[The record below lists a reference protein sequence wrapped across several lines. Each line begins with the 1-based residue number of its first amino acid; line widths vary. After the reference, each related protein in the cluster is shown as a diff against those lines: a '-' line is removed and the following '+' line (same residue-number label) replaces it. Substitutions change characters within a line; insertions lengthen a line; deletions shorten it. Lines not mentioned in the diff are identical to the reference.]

1 MYRFL
6 ISIATNYNILLRGI
20 VLFLK
25 NKYILFLIQ
34 KRVKKKQFAKCG
46 QFLAIEKNKCGQF
59 LAIEKINVDNFSQ

>member
-20 VLFLK
+20 VLFFK